1 MLHYMCESNV
11 FAYPCGGS
19 EVHGLVALLVCKAP
33 PDARGLLGGPVG
45 GDGILGGAWAWGD
58 TLGDHSW
65 NTDCIAKV
73 LV

>member
-1 MLHYMCESNV
+1 M
-11 FAYPCGGS
+11 
-19 EVHGLVALLVCKAP
+19 HGLVALLVCKAP